1 MAGDLKCITADANG
15 IVSFGLAVPQQ
26 KVQGIDLLVQ
36 LVALELMR
44 NPGRNVNDPTDGA
57 GFRQTIGQNI
67 TTNDQE
73 FFADMQMRCTQ
84 AAANI
89 ITRQQNTVR
98 PPDARLASL
107 RLLDIVSNEQDSQL
121 SIVLEIISEADV
133 TQRAV
138 LPMP

>member
-15 IVSFGLAVPQQ
+15 VVSFGLASPQQ
-26 KVQGIDLLVQ
+26 KVQGIDLLTQ

-44 NPGRNVNDPTDGA
+44 NPGRNINDPTDGA
-57 GFRQTIGQNI
+57 GLRQMIGQNI
-67 TTNDQE
+67 TTSDQE

-84 AAANI
+84 AQANI
-89 ITRQQNTVR
+89 IARQTQTVR
-98 PPDARLASL
+98 PADARLASL
-107 RLLDIVSNEQDSQL
+107 RLLDIVSNDQDSQL
-121 SIVLEIISEADV
+121 NVVLEIISEADV

>member
-1 MAGDLKCITADANG
+1 MAGDLKVISADANG
-15 IVSFGLAVPQQ
+15 VVSFKLASPQQ
-26 KVQGIDLLVQ
+26 KVEGIDLLVQ
-36 LVALELMR
+36 NVALELMR
-44 NPGRNVNDPTDGA
+44 NPGRNINDPTDGA

-67 TTNDQE
+67 TTSDQE

-84 AAANI
+84 AAANLI
-89 ITRQQNTVR
+89 ARQQNTVR

-107 RLLDIVSNEQDSQL
+107 RLLDIVSNEQASQL
-121 SIVLEIISEADV
+121 SIVLEVISEANV